1 MMFLRKRL
9 KAIQIT
15 GITVSILKE
24 NPDTFSAYIFDYL
37 SEIIR
42 IIRSGN
48 FPAILKMLI
57 SRLFSKK
64 VLSNLK
70 KTIDQLGF
78 YQLFQKS

>member
-24 NPDTFSAYIFDYL
+24 NSDTFSAYIFDYL

-78 YQLFQKS
+78 YQLF